1 MSWSPGLV
9 LWSLLFAA
17 IGAAGTWLAR
27 GYALRRHLL
36 DQPGERR
43 SHAVATPRGGGVA
56 IALAF
61 LVALVAMAARRPDE
75 IVLLACAAIGLVLV
89 AGIGWIDDHRPLSPW
104 SRLAVHVLAAGWL
117 MAGVYLSGR
126 GGGAALGAF
135 AAALVLVNV
144 WNFMDGIDGLAAS
157 QAVLAAASLAFLAGT
172 DLLAVHL
179 GLALIASTLGF
190 LPFNFPRARIFLGD
204 VGSGALGYALALLLA
219 MSLHTL
225 STDQRSSAA
234 WLLVLLPLSACVLDA
249 GLTLSVRIARGEKW
263 WTPHVQHV
271 YQRWAR
277 RLGGHPPVTAAYA
290 LWTLAAGSAAAWLA
304 GGGRSEIAMVVS
316 VWLASGAGLWCVLR
330 VRSGDRAA
338 N

>member
-1 MSWSPGLV
+1 MVWTPGLL
-9 LWSLLFAA
+9 LWCLLFAG
-17 IGAAGTWLAR
+17 IGAVATWLAR
-27 GYALRRHLL
+27 GYALRRQLI

-43 SHAVATPRGGGVA
+43 SHDAPTPRGGGIA

-61 LVALVAMAARRPDE
+61 LIALAAMAARRPDE
-75 IVLLACAAIGLVLV
+75 IVLLACAAVGLVLV
-89 AGIGWIDDHRPLSPW
+89 SAIGWIDDHRPLSPW

-117 MAGVYLSGR
+117 MVGIYLSGR
-126 GGGAALGAF
+126 SGAAAIAGF

-157 QAVLAAASLAFLAGT
+157 QAVLVAAGLSVLAGQ
-172 DLLAVHL
+172 DAVLVHL
-179 GLALIASTLGF
+179 ALALIASICGF

-219 MSLHTL
+219 MSLHRL
-225 STDQRSSAA
+225 PAGG
-234 WLLVLLPLSACVLDA
+234 WPLVLLPISAFLIDA
-249 GLTLSVRIARGEKW
+249 GLTLSVRIGRGEKW

-277 RLGGHPPVTAAYA
+277 RLEGHPPVTVAFA
-290 LWTLAAGSAAAWLA
+290 LWTLVACSGAAWLA
-304 GGGRSEIAMVVS
+304 GRERREIAMVVS
-316 VWLASGAGLWCVLR
+316 VWLASGIGLWCVLR
-330 VRSGDRAA
+330 ARSGNGAS